1 MNDARPPPQLARQVG
16 KIICVGLGAAL
27 ILAACNAIEPASTA
41 TNASAGVTQAQVD
54 GTVHVCTSCHGF
66 AGRSV
71 SPNFP
76 ILAGLQVGYIEAQLK
91 AFRDHERGDRNART
105 YMWGMAAHSSDAL
118 IHEIAIYFSSQKPG
132 VTAPATP
139 ALMAAGEE
147 IFRKGLPAK
156 KLPPCQSCHGVHG
169 QGVGAIPRLAGQHP
183 EYIAKQLEY
192 FASNE
197 RQNAVMR
204 SDAKELS
211 AAQIEAVSAY
221 AAAQ

>member
-1 MNDARPPPQLARQVG
+1 MNDSRSLPQIARQVG
-16 KIICVGLGAAL
+16 KIICVELGAAL
-27 ILAACNAIEPASTA
+27 ILAACNGTEPAATV
-41 TNASAGVTQAQVD
+41 TNASAPVTQAQVD

-76 ILAGLQVGYIEAQLK
+76 ILAGQQAGYIEAQLK
-91 AFRDHERGDRNART
+91 AFRDHQRADRNART
-105 YMWGMAAHSSDAL
+105 YMWGMAAHSSDAMF
-118 IHEIAIYFSSQKPG
+118 HEIALYFSSQKPG
-132 VTAPATP
+132 VSAPDTQA
-139 ALMAAGEE
+139 AIAAGEK

-156 KLPPCQSCHGVHG
+156 KIPPCQSCHGVHG
-169 QGVGAIPRLAGQHP
+169 QGVGPIPRLAGQHP

-204 SDAKELS
+204 SDAKDLS
-211 AAQIEAVSAY
+211 PAEIEAVSAY